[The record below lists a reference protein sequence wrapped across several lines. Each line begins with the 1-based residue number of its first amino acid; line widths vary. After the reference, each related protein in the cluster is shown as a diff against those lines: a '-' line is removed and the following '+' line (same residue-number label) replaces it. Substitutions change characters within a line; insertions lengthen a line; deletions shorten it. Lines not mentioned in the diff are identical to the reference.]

1 MLNGDFLIL
10 WFLASLRA
18 TGLMMISPVFSA
30 RAVPAP
36 LRVMIA
42 LFTASIAAMVQKGV
56 HPLPASLGAL
66 VVASVLEITIGLF
79 MGWAIRLVLHGV
91 EMASHVIS
99 SELGFTMGQQ
109 IDPMSDTPENAVG
122 QLLMSFG
129 SLVFLISGAHQ
140 SVLAAFL
147 HSYEIAPVGAFRGN
161 EGAGA
166 LLVGATGK
174 IFQAGIQMAAPLVAV
189 NFIISLTF
197 SILGKAAP
205 AVHVFGESFAVRIV
219 VGLTLLG
226 LTLTLASQLLLT
238 ALHQAPELM
247 LRIIP

>member
-10 WFLASLRA
+10 WFLVSLRA
-18 TGLMMISPVFSA
+18 TGLMMISPVYSA
-30 RAVPAP
+30 RSVPAP
-36 LRVMIA
+36 MRVMLA
-42 LFTASIAAMVQKGV
+42 LFAAFLVAMVQKGPRNMPV
-56 HPLPASLGAL
+56 DLGSL
-66 VVASVLEITIGLF
+66 VVAAVAEIMIGLF
-79 MGWAIRLVLHGV
+79 MGWAIKLVLHGV

-109 IDPMSDTPENAVG
+109 IDPMSDSPENAVG

-129 SLVFLISGAHQ
+129 SLCFLISGAHQ
-140 SVLAAFL
+140 SVLAAFV
-147 HSYEIAPVGAFRGN
+147 HSYDIAPVGALRGN
-161 EGAGA
+161 EGSGA

-205 AVHVFGESFAVRIV
+205 AVNVFGESFAVRIV